1 MIGQTVTLRDYVV
14 DSGLLSDSMIRDLK
28 FISPFSEGV
37 KRSGTISYGLSSY
50 GYDVR
55 LGAQFARPVNGLI
68 DPKDMAKCGWE
79 RFTAQYYIDIPPN
92 DFVLA
97 ETVETIAM
105 PADVLGICVGKSTYA
120 RCGLV
125 VNTTPLE
132 PGWCGKVTLELS
144 NTTKLPIRVYVGEG
158 IAQVLFFVGAEAC
171 DVTYADKSGK
181 YQNQTGLTLPKV
193 DE

>member
-1 MIGQTVTLRDYVV
+1 MPEFTAI
-14 DSGLLSDSMIRDLK
+14 SGLLSDNLIRDLN
-28 FISPFSEGV
+28 FISPFSDGV

-55 LGAQFARPVNGLI
+55 LGPQFARPVSGLI
-68 DPKDMAKCGWE
+68 DPKDMLKCGWE
-79 RFTAQYYIDIPPN
+79 RFTAHYYVDIPPN

-97 ETVETIAM
+97 ETVETIKM
-105 PADVLGICVGKSTYA
+105 PEDVLAVCVGKSTYA

-132 PGWCGKVTLELS
+132 PGWQGKVTLELS

-158 IAQVLFFVGAEAC
+158 IAQVLFFGGAEPC
-171 DVTYADKSGK
+171 EQSYAQKSGK
-181 YQNQTGLTLPKV
+181 YQGQTGLTLPKV